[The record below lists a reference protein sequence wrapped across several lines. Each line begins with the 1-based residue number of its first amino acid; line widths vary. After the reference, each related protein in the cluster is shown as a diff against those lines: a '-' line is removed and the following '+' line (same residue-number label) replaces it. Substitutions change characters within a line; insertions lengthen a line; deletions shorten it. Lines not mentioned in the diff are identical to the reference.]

1 VAFSAALAAPRT
13 PGAAAALEKKSD
25 RKNGQVNKPR
35 SAANEGREI
44 G

>member
-25 RKNGQVNKPR
+25 GKMGKLTNLD
-35 SAANEGREI
+35 EGREI